1 MDELESISQS
11 QEDACEVSTDNG
23 EINEASETQNVE
35 NGNVENVE
43 PPDIDYIE
51 STSREALLEQ
61 NSTTSQELSNTN
73 ESTDVT
79 EDKDCSGLTF
89 EERSKM
95 KEESGYSDE
104 IIDNIGNM
112 SQYEILSNADLKE
125 TEINGKNCLI
135 KENINLDYT
144 DEDGVSNRD
153 RMSRG
158 LAPLDEQTGKPIE
171 LHHLGQ
177 KVDSPLVELTEE
189 EHRTGEYEYGK
200 KNQSLWHDNTV
211 NSEVHGEGNT
221 WDYERKTHWKSR
233 I

>member
-11 QEDACEVSTDNG
+11 QEDACEVSADSG
-23 EINEASETQNVE
+23 EINEASETQNIE
-35 NGNVENVE
+35 NGNEVNVE
-43 PPDIDYIE
+43 LPDIDYIE

-61 NSTTSQELSNTN
+61 NSIASQEFSDID

-79 EDKDCSGLTF
+79 NSELTF
-89 EERSKM
+89 EEREKI

-104 IIDNIGNM
+104 IIDNIDNM

-125 TEINGKNCLI
+125 VEINGKNCLI

-233 I
+233 V

>member
-1 MDELESISQS
+1 MDELESVSQS
-11 QEDACEVSTDNG
+11 QEDACEVSVDNG
-23 EINEASETQNVE
+23 EVNEASETQNIE
-35 NGNVENVE
+35 NGSEVNVE

-61 NSTTSQELSNTN
+61 NSITLQELSDTD

-79 EDKDCSGLTF
+79 SSELTI
-89 EERSKM
+89 EEKEKM

-104 IIDNIGNM
+104 IIENIDNM

-125 TEINGKNCLI
+125 SEINGKKCLI
-135 KENINLDYT
+135 KENINLDYA
-144 DEDGVSNRD
+144 DEDGISNRD

-189 EHRTGEYEYGK
+189 EHRTGEYEDGK
-200 KNQSLWHDNTV
+200 KNQSLWHDNNV